1 MAAGQGFKT
10 FATGDVLTAA
20 DTNGYLMQGIW
31 VFADATA
38 RDAAVTSPQ
47 EGNACYLKDTDNIM
61 VYSGSAWVTKSGG
74 ANGSAVNLLL
84 NSNFALN
91 QRAYVSAANLA
102 SGVYGFDRWKSNF
115 TNTTLTFT
123 ASTQG
128 QSLTIN
134 SGGGIQQVIE
144 QGLVPAGTYT
154 LSWTGTATA
163 RVYNSG
169 GTPPS
174 YAASP
179 VTFTADGLA
188 NVVVEFTASGGTKT
202 VSKVQ
207 FNAGTGTTWGL
218 ATPTLQS
225 ELAACQ
231 RYYVR
236 TISTE
241 LSSNYGMGIGN
252 SATQTYFQ
260 INVPQMRVTPTTIDY
275 STLEAS
281 DGANNTSFSSL
292 VINSGN
298 STARVAFLIGGHA
311 SGITQYRPYLLRNN
325 ASTAGYLGLG
335 AEL

>member
-1 MAAGQGFKT
+1 MATTTPNFGWSVPTSSDLVK
-10 FATGDVLTAA
+10 
-20 DTNGYLMQGIW
+20 NG
-31 VFADATA
+31 ATA
-38 RDAAVTSPQ
+38 IETLGDSIDASLVD
-47 EGNACYLKDTDNIM
+47 LKGGTTGQVLAKASGTDM
-61 VYSGSAWVTKSGG
+61 DFTWATASSS
-74 ANGSAVNLLL
+74 VNLLL

-102 SGVYGFDRWKSNF
+102 SGTYGFDRWKSNF

-134 SGGGIQQVIE
+134 SGGGLQQIIE
-144 QGLVPAGTYT
+144 QGLVPSGTYT

-179 VTFTADGLA
+179 VTFTADGTA
-188 NVVVEFTASGGTKT
+188 NVVVEFTASGATKT

-207 FNAGTGTTWGL
+207 FNAGTGTTWSL

-231 RYYVR
+231 RYYQRYNFPTATGGGTNVGTAVNT
-236 TISTE
+236 TIFDTLIIPPVAFRVAPTAIDSLTLSMFYPPAGGQYNTGAFTIASFSTTNHIDIRYTHG
-241 LSSNYGMGIGN
+241 SAVFTAGMGG
-252 SATQTYFQ
+252 Y
-260 INVPQMRVTPTTIDY
+260 
-275 STLEAS
+275 L
-281 DGANNTSFSSL
+281 TS
-292 VINSGN
+292 SGN
-298 STARVAFLIGGHA
+298 
-311 SGITQYRPYLLRNN
+311 N
-325 ASTAGYLGLG
+325 GYLGLT

>member
-1 MAAGQGFKT
+1 MATTTPNFGWSVPTSSDLVK
-10 FATGDVLTAA
+10 
-20 DTNGYLMQGIW
+20 NG
-31 VFADATA
+31 ATA
-38 RDAAVTSPQ
+38 IETLGDSIDASLVD
-47 EGNACYLKDTDNIM
+47 LKGGTTGQVLAKASGTDM
-61 VYSGSAWVTKSGG
+61 DFTWATASSS
-74 ANGSAVNLLL
+74 VNLLL

-102 SGVYGFDRWKSNF
+102 SGTYGFDRWKSNY

-134 SGGGIQQVIE
+134 ASGGIQQIIE
-144 QGLVPAGTYT
+144 QGLVPSGTYT

-179 VTFTADGLA
+179 VTFTADGTA
-188 NVVVEFTASGGTKT
+188 NVVVEFTAVSTTKT

-207 FNAGTGTTWGL
+207 FNAGTGTTWSL

-231 RYYVR
+231 RYYYRRSANATNNYAVLSDWGVG
-236 TISTE
+236 TSST
-241 LSSNYGMGIGN
+241 N
-252 SATQTYFQ
+252 AV
-260 INVPQMRVTPTTIDY
+260 VPVFSPSTMRVSPTAVDYGGTFRLHDGTNGSSGAVTFTITTIY
-275 STLEAS
+275 NNP
-281 DGANNTSFSSL
+281 NNTYL
-292 VINSGN
+292 NCTAGSG
-298 STARVAFLIGGHA
+298 V
-311 SGITQYRPYLLRNN
+311 TQYRPTQVQ
-325 ASTAGYLGLG
+325 ASNDATAYLGLS